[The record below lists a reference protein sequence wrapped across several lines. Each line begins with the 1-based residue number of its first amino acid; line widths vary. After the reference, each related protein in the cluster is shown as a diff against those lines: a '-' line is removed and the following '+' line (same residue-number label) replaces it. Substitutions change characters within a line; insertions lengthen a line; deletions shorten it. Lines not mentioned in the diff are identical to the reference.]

1 MSGARKLLRTGRAT
15 LGSLAVASLAVVVV
29 LHPGLAVGA
38 NPCAGDIERFCA
50 KVPIGG
56 GRIQAC
62 LKEHETDLSPECA
75 ARYQSLEKQMGS
87 LAASCRE
94 DISRFCSDVS
104 PGEGRIGRCL
114 AAHRSELSPV
124 CKDRMQKARSAA
136 Q

>member
-1 MSGARKLLRTGRAT
+1 MTVMSGARKLLRTGRAT

-94 DISRFCSDVS
+94 DIS